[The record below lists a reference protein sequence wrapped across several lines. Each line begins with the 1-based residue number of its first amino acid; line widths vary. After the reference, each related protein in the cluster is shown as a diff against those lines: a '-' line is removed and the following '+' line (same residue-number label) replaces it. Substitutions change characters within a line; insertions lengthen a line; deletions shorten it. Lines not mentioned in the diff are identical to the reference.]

1 MSKKQNLYS
10 GIWGSQSV
18 KIRDFLT
25 GDDYE
30 QVIQLD
36 SSDFKRAGNR
46 TSSGYSFNLILENGR
61 AVNNI
66 SGTAVA
72 RDLNDY
78 LSDNKLFS
86 DLLKNKKVKINLDS
100 QFRLHLRKL

>member
-1 MSKKQNLYS
+1 MSKNQNLYT
-10 GIWGSQSV
+10 GIWRCQSV

-25 GDDYE
+25 GE
-30 QVIQLD
+30 KNKQVIQLD
-36 SSDFKRAGNR
+36 RSDFERAGNR
-46 TSSGYSFNLILENGR
+46 VSSGYTFNLMLKNGR

-78 LSDNKLFS
+78 LSDNKLFGK
-86 DLLKNKKVKINLDS
+86 LLKDKEVKINLDS
-100 QFRLHLRKL
+100 RFQLHLRKL